1 MLKGNFPLLTNA
13 ATPATHLLV
22 TVLWLSGMVD
32 GGEIGLPAK
41 GVVEC
46 SLPYAPQSLL
56 FDEELNLATPL
67 QQSNSEVWRFID
79 RAHDSSC
86 ERLFGM

>member
-1 MLKGNFPLLTNA
+1 MLKGNSPFLTNA

-22 TVLWLSGMVD
+22 IVVWLSGMVD

-46 SLPYAPQSLL
+46 SLPYTPQSLP
-56 FDEELNLATPL
+56 FDEELNLATRL
-67 QQSNSEVWRFID
+67 Q
-79 RAHDSSC
+79 
-86 ERLFGM
+86 

>member
-1 MLKGNFPLLTNA
+1 MLKGNSPFLTNSV
-13 ATPATHLLV
+13 TPATHLLV

-46 SLPYAPQSLL
+46 SLLYTPQSLL
-56 FDEELNLATPL
+56 FDEERNLATRL
-67 QQSNSEVWRFID
+67 QCNSEVWRFID

>member
-1 MLKGNFPLLTNA
+1 M
-13 ATPATHLLV
+13 HLLV

-46 SLPYAPQSLL
+46 SLPYTPQSLL
-56 FDEELNLATPL
+56 FDKELNLAT
-67 QQSNSEVWRFID
+67 
-79 RAHDSSC
+79 
-86 ERLFGM
+86 